1 MRRLWWLVGL
11 AAFLVFLYVTALP
24 GDLPVGREAEGGLLG
39 VYTVNGVDDTGAE
52 YSGTMTIA
60 DVDASDGR
68 YDVEWIITGAIQR
81 GTGVVEGDRFVTD
94 WEVVASADDTIAGRT
109 VYELDADGAPVRG
122 ERTLVDAGG
131 GGLPTPGVVGAAT
144 ETVFSEQ

>member
-1 MRRLWWLVGL
+1 MRRLWWVLGL

-24 GDLPVGREAEGGLLG
+24 GDLPVGRESEGGLLG

-60 DVDASDGR
+60 DEDPGDGR
-68 YDVEWIITGAIQR
+68 YDIEWVITGAIQR
-81 GTGVVEGDRFVTD
+81 GTGMIDGGRLVTE
-94 WEVVASADDTIAGRT
+94 WEVVASADATISGRT

-122 ERTLVDAGG
+122 ERTLTDAAD